1 MKGFVMDQ
9 VLKVMMESARSAG
22 HLMLEA
28 GKEQIG
34 VKTKSSFRDLVTKY
48 DVMVQALV
56 VRQLCT
62 AFPEARF
69 ISEEGDGL
77 QSGDEIIRSIEAV
90 GEGTGEESEETRGDL
105 QIGQGCEKS
114 VAGDLVF
121 VIDPIDGTANFS
133 HHYQH
138 SCISIGCMCGG
149 EPAIGVVYDPFLDEM
164 FSAIRG
170 KGAFLNGE
178 RLVIP
183 KHSLS
188 ESLVL
193 FGSSPYYMELA
204 DETFRDVRE
213 IFGRCQDIRRTGSA
227 ALDLCYVA
235 AGRAG
240 LYFECMLSVW
250 DYAAG
255 SLIVREAGGACTSMK
270 GEPLICNKPV
280 KSSVIAG
287 GAEII
292 KESGLVRKA

>member
-1 MKGFVMDQ
+1 MDE
-9 VLKVMMESARSAG
+9 LLRVMMDAAHGAG
-22 HLMLEA
+22 RMMLEA
-28 GKEQIG
+28 GREQIG
-34 VKTKSSFRDLVTKY
+34 FKTKSSFRDLVTKY
-48 DVMVQALV
+48 DVLVQRYV
-56 VRQLCT
+56 VGQLCA

-77 QSGDEIIRSIEAV
+77 QTGAEILGKAEADKELAA
-90 GEGTGEESEETRGDL
+90 G
-105 QIGQGCEKS
+105 
-114 VAGDLVF
+114 AGDAEARGRQATAEAAGVLVF

-138 SCISIGCMCGG
+138 SCISIGCMCDGI
-149 EPAIGVVYDPFLDEM
+149 PTAGVVYDPFLNEM
-164 FSAIRG
+164 FSAVRG
-170 KGAFLNGE
+170 KGAYLNGE
-178 RLVIP
+178 KLVIP
-183 KHSLS
+183 QHSLS

-204 DETFRDVRE
+204 DKTFQHVRAV
-213 IFGRCQDIRRTGSA
+213 FGRCQDIRRTGSA

-255 SLIVREAGGACTSMK
+255 ALIVKEAGGICQTME
-270 GEPLICNKPV
+270 GEELIFDRPA

-287 GAEII
+287 NAGII
-292 KESGLVRKA
+292 EESGLVAAQ

>member
-1 MKGFVMDQ
+1 MI
-9 VLKVMMESARSAG
+9 
-22 HLMLEA
+22 EA
-28 GKEQIG
+28 GNEKIG
-34 VKTKSSFRDLVTKY
+34 VTTKSSFRDLVTKY
-48 DVMVQALV
+48 DVMVQSLV
-56 VRQLCT
+56 VEQLST

-77 QSGDEIIRSIEAV
+77 Q
-90 GEGTGEESEETRGDL
+90 TGEEITGTTGITGE
-105 QIGQGCEKS
+105 
-114 VAGDLVF
+114 ALVF

-138 SCISIGCMCGG
+138 SCISIACIRGG
-149 EPAIGVVYDPFLDEM
+149 EPAVGVVYDTFLDEM
-164 FSAIRG
+164 FCAVRG
-170 KGAFLNGE
+170 EGAFLNGQ
-178 RLVIP
+178 RLSIP

-204 DETFRDVRE
+204 DETFQNVRKV
-213 IFGRCQDIRRTGSA
+213 FGKCQDIRRTGSA

-255 SLIVREAGGACTSMK
+255 ALIVKEAGGICTSMK
-270 GEPLICNKPV
+270 SEALVYNKPA

-287 GAEII
+287 SAQII
-292 KESGLVRKA
+292 QESQLIQGTES